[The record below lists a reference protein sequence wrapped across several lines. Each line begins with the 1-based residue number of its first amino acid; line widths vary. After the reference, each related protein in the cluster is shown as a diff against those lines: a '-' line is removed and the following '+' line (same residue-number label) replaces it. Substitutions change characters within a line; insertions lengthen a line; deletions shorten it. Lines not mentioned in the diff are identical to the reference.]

1 MRLHPLRI
9 QRTGK
14 VPACR
19 CSRAVHLPRSAHS
32 LGGERQRLAR
42 SDARGDRCRASCNPR
57 SGLISSAMIAIEE
70 ICFPMGA
77 PPELTRAAEEITQA
91 LAASS
96 EVCADVVA
104 EIQRSM
110 AQLAIT
116 WEAMGAAQELQR
128 QELQKSVAQ
137 ITQAWEGIDL
147 TAVFTEQAK
156 VAEQAL
162 AEQAAWIQKVKN

>member
-1 MRLHPLRI
+1 
-9 QRTGK
+9 
-14 VPACR
+14 
-19 CSRAVHLPRSAHS
+19 
-32 LGGERQRLAR
+32 
-42 SDARGDRCRASCNPR
+42 
-57 SGLISSAMIAIEE
+57 MIAIEE
-70 ICFPMGA
+70 ICFPLGA

-162 AEQAAWIQKVKN
+162 AEQASVMASLPAGRDLVFDPEQLAVLRPKPLVFDPPWLRDDSPVRVSRPIPGFQRR